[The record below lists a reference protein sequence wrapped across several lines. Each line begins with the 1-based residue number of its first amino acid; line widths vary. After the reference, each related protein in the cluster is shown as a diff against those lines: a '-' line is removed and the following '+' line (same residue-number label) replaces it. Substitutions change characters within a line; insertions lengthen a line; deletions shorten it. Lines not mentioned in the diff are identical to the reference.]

1 MSQGGVIDRV
11 PAAHRRWIIL
21 NSLIITAVLNAV
33 ISTGVALAQAHGDH
47 VVAWSLSPIKTTLL
61 GNTVGT
67 LFSLPLITTLLVS
80 AAIRREQRLGTLP
93 AITWPFERRV
103 LSWIAVPGALRRG
116 WRLGVVTFLVLAPID
131 VLLVVLLGRHGT
143 TAIHFAVLQAVV
155 GVVLGAVLTPL
166 IALAAMC
173 DEVAPAT

>member
-1 MSQGGVIDRV
+1 MSAEGVLKDV
-11 PAAHRRWIIL
+11 PAAHRRWIVL
-21 NSLIITAVLNAV
+21 NSLIITAIINAV
-33 ISTGVALAQAHGDH
+33 ISAGVALAQAHGDH

-80 AAIRREQRLGTLP
+80 AAIRREQRLGSLP

-103 LSWIAVPGALRRG
+103 LAWISVPGAWRRG
-116 WRLGVVTFLVLAPID
+116 WRLGVLTFVALAPVD
-131 VLLVVLLGRHGT
+131 VVLVVLLGRHGT
-143 TAIHFAVLQAVV
+143 SAVHFAVLQAAV
-155 GVVLGAVLTPL
+155 GVALGAVLTPL

-173 DEVAPAT
+173 DGSAATG